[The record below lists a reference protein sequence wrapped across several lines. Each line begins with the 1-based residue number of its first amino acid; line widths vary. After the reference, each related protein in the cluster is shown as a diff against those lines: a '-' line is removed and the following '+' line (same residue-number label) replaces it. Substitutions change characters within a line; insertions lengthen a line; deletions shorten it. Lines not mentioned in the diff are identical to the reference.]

1 MKNIIRQSL
10 LLCALSL
17 AAAQPVPAQESEDTR
32 NKAVITSDEGD
43 AQIDA
48 DDISVIR
55 FTPDGKVTLV
65 RPWGNTVYDRT
76 LRRLTFLRPLPGMLR
91 LSVDAEMGADGAN
104 RALSLDDGGALRSTW
119 EDGDK
124 VYVYADENS
133 TTPIGELT
141 PQSTGVASA
150 TLKGDIDGTGLV
162 SGETRLY
169 FSTQPRA
176 THTFTQQKGTLDGL
190 FYATSSGVITIDGAN
205 ATLTMT
211 KFTNPQAILKCTLT
225 TDGETRITARAL
237 VVTGGEDIINVT
249 IAGSGASE
257 VFVAFPP
264 TDKNVTYKFTAIDGA
279 GNLYGATKTAMLE
292 GGTYYRTTLTMASKT
307 KGTLA
312 YDKTS
317 VSKIYRDAAFTNPLS
332 FNGDGT
338 VTYSSDNTGVAS
350 VSTSGEVTITGV
362 GTAIITATVEDG
374 TSYAYET
381 KTASYTLTVE
391 KADATISYDVTSV
404 TKESGEE
411 AFTNELTNSG
421 DGTVTYSSSDAA
433 IASVDGT
440 SGKVTIH
447 KPGTAIITATVT
459 DGTLYTYTENT
470 ASYTVTVS
478 KGTLAL
484 SLSIAGWKY
493 NGTPSTPVLTGNAGG
508 GAVSYYYAVRGGS
521 DYVEYD
527 QGTEGKYPTTRGDYT
542 LKAVVAESDNYLA
555 GEATADF
562 TISPATGSIS
572 FAKPSMSESFLLNGT
587 CTPQTVTHIGD
598 AAIFY
603 FSPSSAV
610 SVNSTTGEVTM
621 LQAAKVTIMAVATPT
636 AGSNYE
642 YATTT
647 ASYELDMRAGEPTYS
662 APTAAN
668 PTYNGSA
675 QALVN
680 AGTTSEGSTMLYSLS
695 KDGTYTTTIPTATS
709 AGTYTVWYKI
719 DGGTSYTDVAPQSV
733 SATISPKT
741 VTSPVISLATTS
753 YTYDGTAK
761 EPAVSSVIDGTSVIP
776 ASEYTVSYSNNTN
789 AGTATVTISDKT
801 GGNYTVSG
809 STTFTID
816 KAAGSISYATTS
828 VSKTY
833 DDEAFTN
840 PLTKTGAG
848 TVTYSSSDTN
858 VATVD
863 GTGKVTITGVG
874 TATITATVADG
885 TNNSYAA
892 KTATYTV
899 TVAKAAGSISYAT
912 TSVTKGSGDAAFTN
926 PLTNTGDGTVTYSSS
941 NTNVATVDGTGKVTI
956 KGVGTATITATVAEG
971 TNYTYTTKTATYTL
985 TVYRKA
991 ASATTSDVGK
1001 LICTDGHIHAYGAD
1015 ATCKKSRVA
1024 VIAYVGSAGSVET
1037 NNNTYKGLAIAMSDA
1052 NSGNTCQWKSSDDG
1066 TCVSQSDNLS
1076 TALGSKYGITNTTT
1090 LTSSDHSSHG
1100 HDAATAAKSNNNTA
1114 SPTNCSGWFLP
1125 SLGQWQLIVQGLTGK
1140 SNSLSTSG
1148 DTNYKTSAVNAK
1160 ITAAGGTGLKDSY
1173 YQSSMEYSTERAW
1186 NMAFYYG
1193 GANYSAKKYK
1203 CYVRSALAF

>member
-17 AAAQPVPAQESEDTR
+17 AAAQPIPAQESEDTR

-91 LSVDAEMGADGAN
+91 LSVDAEMGAGDAN

-119 EDGDK
+119 EEGDK

-176 THTFTQQKGTLDGL
+176 THTFTQQSGTLDGL

-211 KFTNPQAILKCTLT
+211 RFTNPQAILKCTLT
-225 TDGETRITARAL
+225 TNGTTTISARAL

-249 IAGSGASE
+249 IAGEGASE

-264 TDKNVTYKFTAIDGA
+264 TDKNVTYKFTAVDGD

-312 YDKTS
+312 YDETS
-317 VSKIYRDAAFTNPLS
+317 VSKTYGEAAFTNTLNFS
-332 FNGDGT
+332 GDGT
-338 VTYSSDNTGVAS
+338 RTYSSSDTGVAS

-381 KTASYTLTVE
+381 KTASYTLTVA
-391 KADATISYDVTSV
+391 KAAATISYATTSV
-404 TKESGEE
+404 TKGSGD
-411 AFTNELTNSG
+411 ADFVNPLTNRADGTLTNNG
-421 DGTVTYSSSDAA
+421 DGTVTYSSSDTGV
-433 IASVDGT
+433 ASVDGT
-440 SGKVTIH
+440 SGTVTIH
-447 KPGTAIITATVT
+447 KPGTATIKATVT
-459 DGTLYTYTENT
+459 DGTLYTYAEKT

-484 SLSIAGWKY
+484 SLGIAGWKY
-493 NGTPSTPVLTGNAGG
+493 DGTPSTPVLTGNAGG
-508 GAVSYYYAVRGGS
+508 GAVSYYYAVKGGS

-555 GEATADF
+555 GETTADF

-572 FAKPSMSESFLLNGT
+572 FSTTKKSISFEEDGT
-587 CTPQTVTHIGD
+587 YTQTVTHIGD

-603 FSPSSAV
+603 FSTSNAV
-610 SVNSTTGEVTM
+610 IVNSTTGEVTM
-621 LQAAKVTIMAVATPT
+621 KQAAKVTIMAVASPS

-647 ASYELDMRAGEPTYS
+647 ASYELDMRAGAPTYS

-680 AGTTSEGSTMLYSLS
+680 AGTTSLGSTMLYSLS
-695 KDGTYTTTIPTATS
+695 QDGTYTTTIPTATS

-719 DGGTSYTDVAPQSV
+719 DGGTSYTDVAAQSV

-741 VTSPVISLATTS
+741 VTSPVINLATTS

-761 EPAVSSVIDGTSVIP
+761 EPAVSSVTDGTSVIP

-789 AGTATVTISDKT
+789 AGTATVTISDKD
-801 GGNYTVSG
+801 GGNYAVSG

-816 KAAGSISYATTS
+816 KAAASISYATTS
-828 VSKTY
+828 VSKTTV
-833 DDEAFTN
+833 DGAFTN
-840 PLTKTGAG
+840 PLTRTGDG
-848 TVTYSSSDTN
+848 TVTYGSSSTS
-858 VATVD
+858 VATVNST
-863 GTGKVTITGVG
+863 TGEVTIAGAG
-874 TATITATVADG
+874 TTIITATVADG
-885 TNNSYAA
+885 TN
-892 KTATYTV
+892 YT
-899 TVAKAAGSISYAT
+899 YAT
-912 TSVTKGSGDAAFTN
+912 K
-926 PLTNTGDGTVTYSSS
+926 TVS
-941 NTNVATVDGTGKVTI
+941 
-956 KGVGTATITATVAEG
+956 
-971 TNYTYTTKTATYTL
+971 YTL
-985 TVYRKA
+985 TVTAAYRMA
-991 ASATTSDVGK
+991 ADATTSDIGK
-1001 LICTDGHIHAYGAD
+1001 LICASGHIHAKDAD
-1015 ATCKKSRVA
+1015 AACTASRVA
-1024 VIAYVGSAGSVET
+1024 IIAYVGSAGSVET
-1037 NNNTYKGLAIAMSDA
+1037 GNSTYKGLAIAMSDA
-1052 NSGNTCQWKSSDDG
+1052 NGGVTCKWKSSNDG
-1066 TCVSQSDNLS
+1066 TCVSQSSNVS
-1076 TALGSKYGITNTTT
+1076 TALGYKNGIANTTT
-1090 LTSSDHSSHG
+1090 LTGHSSHG

-1114 SPTNCSGWFLP
+1114 SPTSCSGWFLP
-1125 SLGQWQLIVQGLTGK
+1125 SLGQWQLIIQGLTGK
-1140 SNSLSTSG
+1140 SNSLSTS
-1148 DTNYKTSAVNAK
+1148 TNSEYQASAVNAK
-1160 ITAAGGTGLKDSY
+1160 IKAAGGTDVRASVYWSGT
-1173 YQSSMEYSTERAW
+1173 EYNYAYAW
-1186 NMAFYYG
+1186 NVYFSTGSLSY
-1193 GANYSAKKYK
+1193 NRKSTDS
-1203 CYVRSALAF
+1203 YVRSALAF